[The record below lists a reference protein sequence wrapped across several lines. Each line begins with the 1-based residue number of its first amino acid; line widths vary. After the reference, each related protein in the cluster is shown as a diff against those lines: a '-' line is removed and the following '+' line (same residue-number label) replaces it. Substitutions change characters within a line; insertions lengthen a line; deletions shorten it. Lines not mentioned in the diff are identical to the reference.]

1 MFKAFIFIDEAFW
14 TVALWIVKYSIL
26 AFYWRLFAG
35 NRRSVRIVIWV
46 LTAFVACW
54 GAAVVPIRLFDLPI
68 FLIMAVFI
76 DY

>member
-54 GAAVVPIRLFDLPI
+54 GVAVVPNRLFDL
-68 FLIMAVFI
+68 LIHYIIAVFI
-76 DY
+76 GY